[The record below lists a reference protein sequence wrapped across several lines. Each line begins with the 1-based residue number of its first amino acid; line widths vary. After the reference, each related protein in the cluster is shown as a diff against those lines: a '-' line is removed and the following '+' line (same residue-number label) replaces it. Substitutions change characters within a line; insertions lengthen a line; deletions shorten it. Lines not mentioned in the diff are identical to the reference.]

1 MPQIAASIEY
11 EPPPRP
17 AGLPDDMQPLPGAS
31 LRFLSLKAI
40 DGFRVQAALWQPEN
54 KRPAETTMIMEV
66 HGSGGNLA
74 SLPLRALARGLSAKG
89 YAALS
94 ISTRQHDEHVNTDL
108 FFDVRRDVE
117 AAVATVRALGY
128 RSISHSLGTVQVQYY
143 AATDW
148 DPAIKAIVL
157 TGAFG
162 KLPWKSRHILIQDED
177 NYKALAEASL
187 GALKAGKAAEI
198 LPIKMSWLGGVQT
211 PVTAQHFL
219 TYRDEQT
226 SAADGTYWIS
236 RIPRP
241 ILILRDEADGVV
253 LSFEPYM
260 LLSAAH
266 GEGSLV
272 PSVKYVLVPNHRPPS
287 REGHQFAGNTEA
299 LIDAVSSWLVD
310 QRL

>member
-11 EPPPRP
+11 EPLPRP

-54 KRPAETTMIMEV
+54 KRPAETTMIVEV

-177 NYKALAEASL
+177 NYKALAEASH

-219 TYRDEQT
+219 TYRDEQ
-226 SAADGTYWIS
+226 
-236 RIPRP
+236 RVRP
-241 ILILRDEADGVV
+241 TAPAG
-253 LSFEPYM
+253 SP
-260 LLSAAH
+260 A
-266 GEGSLV
+266 SLV
-272 PSVKYVLVPNHRPPS
+272 RS
-287 REGHQFAGNTEA
+287 
-299 LIDAVSSWLVD
+299 
-310 QRL
+310 